1 MSPHMR
7 PTRLRRF
14 HRSRSRR
21 LGFCRIRTRKWL
33 QGHCTRHIRRI
44 HRRTRP
50 RRRRCHRRL
59 HRPRTL
65 RRTRPRRPQ
74 RCLRNRRRPRRGVCI
89 HTRTRHQGHC
99 KCHKHLLF
107 PHRGPRR
114 HRCHLRPRQ
123 MCKPRRIRRWHQGRC
138 LDSHTRKWG
147 QVHCKCR
154 SCPPPRCTRPHCRR
168 RHQSRCPLH
177 NPPHTPPRR
186 RASRPRSHRGTSR
199 SLEPRNCRRPP
210 RPTRR
215 SCTPPSPCTLRT
227 YNCRRLCWRWHR
239 SSRHPRWCIHRP
251 RSC

>member
-89 HTRTRHQGHC
+89 HSRTRHQGHC

-123 MCKPRRIRRWHQGRC
+123 MCKTRRIRRQRLGRRPG
-138 LDSHTRKWG
+138 SRTRKWR
-147 QVHCKCR
+147 QDRRRRRRCR
-154 SCPPPRCTRPHCRR
+154 TTRCIRRRRRRCRR
-168 RHQSRCPLH
+168 RR
-177 NPPHTPPRR
+177 NPPRNRPRTPRQH
-186 RASRPRSHRGTSR
+186 RAARPRSHRGTSR
-199 SLEPRNCRRPP
+199 SLAPRNCRRPP

-215 SCTPPSPCTLRT
+215 SCTPPSPCTLRRG
-227 YNCRRLCWRWHR
+227 NCRRLRWRR
-239 SSRHPRWCIHRP
+239 YRNSRHPRWCIHRP